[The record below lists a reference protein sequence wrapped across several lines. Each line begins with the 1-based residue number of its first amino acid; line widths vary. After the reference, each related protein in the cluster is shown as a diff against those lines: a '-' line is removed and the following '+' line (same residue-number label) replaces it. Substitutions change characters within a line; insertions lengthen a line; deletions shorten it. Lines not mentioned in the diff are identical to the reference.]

1 MTTDSYLLSI
11 LVPTRNRIDYAFET
25 IKQILSIEDKR
36 IQLIIQDNSDE
47 NILMNKL
54 EVFRNDKR
62 LKYNYIKEQLS
73 FVDNFSQA
81 VLNAD
86 GEYICAIGDD
96 DGVNPIIGDIVEWAK
111 LNSITSVQYKLSAIY
126 VWPDSGI
133 YTNSRK
139 PDNGNMIVAKGTSK
153 VYKADSILELKK
165 LFSNGCQNYLKLDL
179 VKLYHGIVKKECL
192 EEIKTKT
199 GKYFKGLSPDIYSA
213 VALSLISKNNVFID
227 YPFTI
232 SGICKT
238 SGSADSATGK
248 HTGKWE
254 DAPHFNG
261 HINYQWNDQVP
272 KIYSVETIWADTAL
286 TAAKDFQAMGLIFKL
301 APLTAY
307 CLIKHSE
314 YSKILKSHYY
324 GSVQKIWHS
333 QLLAY
338 FNLTFYKL
346 SGPGFDLFHRV
357 IRKLFRRKDDFKK
370 FSNIENIG
378 IAQNLL
384 TNHLQESRY
393 KEILINLNRLK

>member
-1 MTTDSYLLSI
+1 MPKDSYLLSI

-25 IKQILSIEDKR
+25 TKQILSIEDDR

-47 NILMNKL
+47 NILLNKL
-54 EVFRNDKR
+54 EVFKEDIR

-86 GEYICAIGDD
+86 GEYVCAIGDD
-96 DGVNPIIGDIVEWAK
+96 DGVNPKIVEIVEWAK
-111 LNSITSVQYKLSAIY
+111 ANLISSVQYKLKAIY

-133 YTNSRK
+133 YKNSGK
-139 PDNGNMIVAKGTSK
+139 PDNGNMIVAKVTAK

-165 LFSNGCQNYLKLDL
+165 LFLNGCQNYLKLNM

-199 GKYFKGLSPDIYSA
+199 GKYFNGLSPDIYSA
-213 VALSLISKNNVFID
+213 VALSLVSKNNVFID

-238 SGSADSATGK
+238 SGSADSATGR

-254 DAPHFNG
+254 DAPHFKG
-261 HINYQWNDQVP
+261 HLNYQWNDQVP
-272 KIYSVETIWADTAL
+272 KIYSVETIWADSAITAI
-286 TAAKDFQAMGLIFKL
+286 KDFKL
-301 APLTAY
+301 NELFFNIAPLTAY
-307 CLIKHSE
+307 CLIKHPE
-314 YSKILKSHYY
+314 YSKILKKHYY
-324 GSVQKIWHS
+324 NSLPKRWDS

-338 FNLTFYKL
+338 LNLIFYIVR
-346 SGPGFDLFHRV
+346 GPGLDLLQRIV
-357 IRKLFRRKDDFKK
+357 RKIFRKKGDFEK
-370 FSNIENIG
+370 FSKLENIG
-378 IAQNLL
+378 IAQKVL
-384 TNHLQESRY
+384 TNHLHSSKF
-393 KEILINLNRLK
+393 KEVLINLKKV